1 MPEVKDVQAAAPA
14 QEAVQPAA
22 PETPAAPP
30 QASGEKAGGEGQAE
44 DD

>member
-14 QEAVQPAA
+14 QEVVQPAA
-22 PETPAAPP
+22 PETPAP